1 MSLENKVAIITGASR
16 GIGKSIALN
25 LAQEG
30 IRVVVNGTNKTL
42 LADLTEQIEQSGG
55 KCMAVAGDT
64 SLPETADQIVQA
76 TLEQFGQID
85 ILVNNAG
92 INMRHSTLDTTLE
105 DWKKVIDINLTGTFL
120 LSKAVLPA
128 MIEQGAGKI
137 INISS
142 TASKTPH
149 KNAAPSYGASKA
161 GVNYL
166 TMHLAQEMAKHNI
179 HVNAVSPGPIETDMS
194 KQWTPEYRETVI
206 EKIPLKRIGD
216 TKNVADVVRFLA
228 SDESDFITGQTIN
241 VNGGTFMN

>member
-1 MSLENKVAIITGASR
+1 MGLSKKVALITGASR
-16 GIGKSIALN
+16 GIGRSIALT
-25 LAQEG
+25 LASKG
-30 IRVVVNGTNKTL
+30 ARLVINGTNEPL
-42 LADLTEQIEQSGG
+42 LVSLKAEVEGNGG
-55 KCMAVAGDT
+55 ECILVVGDA
-64 SLPETADQIVQA
+64 SQPDTATAMVEA
-76 TLEQFGQID
+76 ALNEFGVID

-92 INMRHSTLDTTLE
+92 INMRQPTLDTTLD
-105 DWKKVIDINLTGTFL
+105 DWKKVIDINLTGVFL
-120 LSKAVLPA
+120 LSKAVLPT
-128 MIEQGAGKI
+128 MIEQGGGKI

-194 KQWTPEYRETVI
+194 KQWSAEYRKTVVD
-206 EKIPLKRIGD
+206 KIPLKRIGD
-216 TKNVADVVRFLA
+216 TKNVADVVCFLA
-228 SDESDFITGQTIN
+228 TDAADFITGQTIN

>member
-1 MSLENKVAIITGASR
+1 MGVENKVAIITGASR
-16 GIGKSIALN
+16 GIGKSIALC
-25 LAQEG
+25 LASEG
-30 IRVVVNGTNKTL
+30 IHIVVNGTNEAL
-42 LADLTEQIEQSGG
+42 LTELTEQVESNGG
-55 KCMAVAGDT
+55 TCIKVAGDA
-64 SLPETADQIVQA
+64 SLPETAEKLVEAALDR
-76 TLEQFGQID
+76 FGQID

-92 INMRHSTLDTTLE
+92 INMRHSTLETTLE

-128 MIEQGAGKI
+128 MIKQGAGKI

-194 KQWTPEYRETVI
+194 KQWTPEYRETVV
-206 EKIPLKRIGD
+206 EKIPLKRIGH

-228 SDESDFITGQTIN
+228 SDEADFITGQTIN